1 MDLTF
6 KFRDNDNSIKLDI
19 DKNSVLFGFNGT
31 GKTRVLKLLQDL
43 SNKERNK
50 NRLVDLFE
58 QFNVENIYIE
68 GTSFLE
74 LLNDKHIHEISIY
87 NEFIE
92 KNRSAFVDFI
102 TISEE
107 IVKNNETIPF
117 FPSNRF
123 RMLNT
128 TVEHLLQK
136 KSIGDEGRQLTLFF
150 KESERLIYDVK
161 KSFEISNF
169 HSGESI
175 SQILQVEDITSFLHR
190 RFADFKYDN
199 KGYNHRR
206 NSLHSAYK
214 VILFS
219 RLNRTAKY
227 ISPDFEE
234 LDRIKE
240 QIIQELL
247 GAKIYIANQYVSKIT
262 KQIDK
267 NNEKIKDIDDN
278 KLRTILSN
286 IKKVN
291 KILKKYTNIYLKF
304 KDNELLAKKDGDE
317 LDLSMLSSG
326 ERRLLTLILNVVFSS
341 EDLLL
346 VDEPE
351 ISLSLNYQSKI
362 MTDLVEILGEKIII
376 IATHAPFVFKAC
388 ERMEFD
394 LVEL

>member
-1 MDLTF
+1 M
-6 KFRDNDNSIKLDI
+6 
-19 DKNSVLFGFNGT
+19 
-31 GKTRVLKLLQDL
+31 
-43 SNKERNK
+43 
-50 NRLVDLFE
+50 
-58 QFNVENIYIE
+58 
-68 GTSFLE
+68 
-74 LLNDKHIHEISIY
+74 
-87 NEFIE
+87 
-92 KNRSAFVDFI
+92 
-102 TISEE
+102 
-107 IVKNNETIPF
+107 
-117 FPSNRF
+117 
-123 RMLNT
+123 
-128 TVEHLLQK
+128 
-136 KSIGDEGRQLTLFF
+136 
-150 KESERLIYDVK
+150 
-161 KSFEISNF
+161 
-169 HSGESI
+169 
-175 SQILQVEDITSFLHR
+175 
-190 RFADFKYDN
+190 
-199 KGYNHRR
+199 
-206 NSLHSAYK
+206 
-214 VILFS
+214 
-219 RLNRTAKY
+219 NRTAKY

-326 ERRLLTLILNVVFSS
+326 ERRLLTLILNVVYSS